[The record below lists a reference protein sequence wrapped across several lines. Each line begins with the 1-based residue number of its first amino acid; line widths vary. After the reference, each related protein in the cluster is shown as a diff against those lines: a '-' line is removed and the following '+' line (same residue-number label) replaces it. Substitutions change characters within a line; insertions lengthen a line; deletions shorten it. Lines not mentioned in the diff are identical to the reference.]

1 MRIAI
6 HGMRP
11 SGQLRCPALLLQ
23 RSHCR
28 VRDGIG
34 RARPASEAQ
43 KQNPQSYDWGFWD
56 EAPGSDLL
64 SHGL

>member
-23 RSHCR
+23 RSR
-28 VRDGIG
+28 
-34 RARPASEAQ
+34 
-43 KQNPQSYDWGFWD
+43 GFWSIRYSSL
-56 EAPGSDLL
+56 AQAGIAVWSKPVRQP
-64 SHGL
+64 